1 MNLHE
6 DTEFVDTILDSSCAI
21 CLSTT
26 ENRPVRMIRACQHSF
41 HAECLDEWLT
51 RKAECPLC
59 RGELPSLVQATRQ
72 RALLEQVQELIGLLQ
87 RDLNLTRS
95 ILTYLV
101 VGDLLQRFPSSLGR
115 GGLREAGEEIR
126 AALEGII
133 VNEVRP
139 FPIALESRYSL
150 QRQQRTL
157 RSTLAEQLG
166 CHAANVHRHERVR
179 RIREQVDL
187 AHLLPPLL

>member
-6 DTEFVDTILDSSCAI
+6 DTEFVDNIVDGSCAI
-21 CLSTT
+21 CLSAMD
-26 ENRPVRMIRACQHSF
+26 NRPVRMIRTCHHSF
-41 HAECLDEWLT
+41 HAECLGEWLA

-59 RGELPSLVQATRQ
+59 RAELPSLVQVTRQ
-72 RALLEQVQELIGLLQ
+72 RALIEQVQELMTLLQ

-95 ILTYLV
+95 VLTYLV

-139 FPIALESRYSL
+139 FPIAVESRYSL
-150 QRQQRTL
+150 QRQQRRL
-157 RSTLAEQLG
+157 RGTLAEQLG

-187 AHLLPPLL
+187 VHLL